1 MNLFLFFLWDFTH
14 TKKHKTHT
22 SNCLPPR
29 CFFMHIKVVFFVFV
43 CFYAFCAFLCVWN
56 LLVKKKERFKV
67 VLIPLFTILLMCTP
81 LNLPTASYLYSLIF
95 IYGHLSESFPFLRIF
110 WIFPFYENLLNLSL
124 LWESL
129 SLIDDHLWKSF
140 PFMRIF
146 WISYGKLFYYLFF
159 ITLTYLCVLILI
171 FSYHS
176 KSILICMYSSWSV
189 RIENFHEH
197 K

>member
-1 MNLFLFFLWDFTH
+1 MFFYAHKSCLFCF
-14 TKKHKTHT
+14 
-22 SNCLPPR
+22 CLLVCVL
-29 CFFMHIKVVFFVFV
+29 CFFVRVKSSR
-43 CFYAFCAFLCVWN
+43 
-56 LLVKKKERFKV
+56 KKKRKFKV

-81 LNLPTASYLYSLIF
+81 LNVPTASYLYSLIF

-110 WIFPFYENLLNLSL
+110 WIFPFSENLLNLSL

-171 FSYHS
+171 FSSHS